1 MPPKHGSKES
11 EPIKKWVPVSRP
23 PPEKEVETQDIKK
36 EAPKVRETGKNRR
49 RKPASVQPEPEIPEI
64 PEPKR
69 RSRKPKPKAKP
80 LEPKPEPELEP
91 KPESASPE
99 PKTQPKAKPAAKKK
113 RRGSAKADAPVAEE
127 PKVPEAVPPVVKEED
142 TESSRS
148 ERIHGSDRPRTQS
161 PNPRSDPSERQE
173 QPKGTDGPAR
183 GLSEVESC
191 DDLDLQVE
199 EIAERLLRN
208 LYSEKLGIQELISLM
223 RHFQWSKDK
232 NQCRIHQL
240 LISILL
246 DDFQSFPAWPEKEL
260 MLTGEFLGQL
270 IRWDLIPDGGPLQF
284 ALCGILSA
292 IKEPAGGL
300 LFRFGHMALK
310 QFLCRLAN
318 HDVAT
323 QLSRQISS
331 PVPSAP
337 PPPPHPPSCQEE
349 EDLKHEERWL
359 LMMLQ
364 KQAGQV
370 GLPWHMVQSSLNR
383 QLFMRMMVPQVCQL
397 PPAARPSPGT
407 GGAPVVTWM
416 FGNAPKAPPKQGTL
430 AWQEER
436 REKEPKP
443 SKTKKPAKKKAQA
456 SQAAPRLGRVQLPD
470 FLEVDA
476 ESMKFKLSED
486 DLGPQVPAS
495 EPEAEDLDEAE
506 AEELALLK
514 EVLGF

>member
-91 KPESASPE
+91 KPEPASPE

-148 ERIHGSDRPRTQS
+148 ERIHGSDR
-161 PNPRSDPSERQE
+161 
-173 QPKGTDGPAR
+173 TDGPAR

-270 IRWDLIPDGGPLQF
+270 IR
-284 ALCGILSA
+284 
-292 IKEPAGGL
+292 
-300 LFRFGHMALK
+300 
-310 QFLCRLAN
+310 
-318 HDVAT
+318 
-323 QLSRQISS
+323 SR
-331 PVPSAP
+331 
-337 PPPPHPPSCQEE
+337 
-349 EDLKHEERWL
+349 
-359 LMMLQ
+359 
-364 KQAGQV
+364 
-370 GLPWHMVQSSLNR
+370 
-383 QLFMRMMVPQVCQL
+383 
-397 PPAARPSPGT
+397 
-407 GGAPVVTWM
+407 
-416 FGNAPKAPPKQGTL
+416 
-430 AWQEER
+430 
-436 REKEPKP
+436 
-443 SKTKKPAKKKAQA
+443 
-456 SQAAPRLGRVQLPD
+456 PR
-470 FLEVDA
+470 
-476 ESMKFKLSED
+476 S
-486 DLGPQVPAS
+486 
-495 EPEAEDLDEAE
+495 
-506 AEELALLK
+506 
-514 EVLGF
+514 